1 MKALKDI
8 KKGQEV
14 LQSYGGVGIPYHMFY
29 QQYGFEEP
37 STPFSI
43 PLEFQLNKT
52 EKLFESKK
60 ELLSMAKMDIQQT
73 FQVSTIFNQVTLVI
87 LEWSRLINYQGDE
100 AALTN
105 SIKTKGFQFMGDG
118 FVPKS

>member
-14 LQSYGGVGIPYHMFY
+14 LQTYGAVGNPFHLFY

-43 PLEFQLNKT
+43 PLIFELDKSD
-52 EKLFESKK
+52 KLFEFKK
-60 ELLSMAKMDIQQT
+60 SLLGMAKMDT
-73 FQVSTIFNQVTLVI
+73 F
-87 LEWSRLINYQGDE
+87 
-100 AALTN
+100 
-105 SIKTKGFQFMGDG
+105 
-118 FVPKS
+118 